1 MMKLLKVSQRF
12 DMIGKLGGP
21 QERPDNWLI
30 SVIISAG
37 KKNRIILNKDWQEIL
52 ILSPL

>member
-1 MMKLLKVSQRF
+1 MMKLWKVTQRF
-12 DMIGKLGGP
+12 DRIGEFGDP
-21 QERPDNWLI
+21 QERSNSWLI

-37 KKNRIILNKDWQEIL
+37 QKKRIILNKDGQEIL